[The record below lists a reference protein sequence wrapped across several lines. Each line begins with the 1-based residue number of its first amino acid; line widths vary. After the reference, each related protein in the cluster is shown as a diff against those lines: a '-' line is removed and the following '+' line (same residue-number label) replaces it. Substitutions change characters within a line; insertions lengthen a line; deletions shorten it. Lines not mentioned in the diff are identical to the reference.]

1 MRQISLWDENL
12 RLAKISQ
19 LGDSL
24 ERLNNVINWEMFRPQ
39 LRKVFKKEAKGAG
52 GRPPYDYVLLFKI
65 LVLQRIY
72 NLSDEQ
78 TEYQINDRMS
88 FMRFLGLGLSDRIPD
103 AKTIW
108 LFRDTLTKANVIRE
122 LFDLFNEQLEKENL
136 ITRTGTIVDASFV
149 EAPRQRNS
157 KDENKEL
164 RAGNVPEEW
173 KKPEKINKLRQKDLD
188 AKWTRKGG
196 VLYYGYKDH
205 IKADADSKLVTDYA
219 VTSASVHDSQMLPGM
234 MDEQDKVI
242 YADSAYWGKTVADAL
257 PAGVENRI
265 QERSTKHITITDE
278 QRKNNRLKAKVRCRV
293 EHIFG
298 FMSGAMHGMTVRSIG
313 IVRAEFNIGL
323 SNLIYNLCRYE
334 FLHRSKRTM
343 G

>member
-1 MRQISLWDENL
+1 MRNRGIFDEDI
-12 RLAKISQ
+12 RLAKLSE

-24 ERLNNVINWEMFRPQ
+24 VKLNRVINWEMFRP
-39 LRKVFKKEAKGAG
+39 LLAEATRKEKKGAG
-52 GRPPYDYVLLFKI
+52 GRPPFDCVLMFKV

-72 NLSDEQ
+72 NLSDDQ

-88 FMRFLGLGLSDRIPD
+88 FMRFLGLGLDDKVPD

-234 MDEQDKVI
+234 MDEQD
-242 YADSAYWGKTVADAL
+242 
-257 PAGVENRI
+257 
-265 QERSTKHITITDE
+265 
-278 QRKNNRLKAKVRCRV
+278 
-293 EHIFG
+293 
-298 FMSGAMHGMTVRSIG
+298 
-313 IVRAEFNIGL
+313 
-323 SNLIYNLCRYE
+323 
-334 FLHRSKRTM
+334 
-343 G
+343 

>member
-1 MRQISLWDENL
+1 MT
-12 RLAKISQ
+12 
-19 LGDSL
+19 
-24 ERLNNVINWEMFRPQ
+24 F
-39 LRKVFKKEAKGAG
+39 
-52 GRPPYDYVLLFKI
+52 
-65 LVLQRIY
+65 
-72 NLSDEQ
+72 
-78 TEYQINDRMS
+78 
-88 FMRFLGLGLSDRIPD
+88 
-103 AKTIW
+103 
-108 LFRDTLTKANVIRE
+108 
-122 LFDLFNEQLEKENL
+122 FNEQLEKENL

-257 PAGVENRI
+257 PAGVENCI
-265 QERSTKHITITDE
+265 QERGTKHIAITDE